1 MKQEI
6 FRGAEAV
13 IYLDI
18 RENPYQPIIIKDRIK
33 KDYRIK
39 ELDKKLRKFRT
50 KREVK
55 LLEKSSGIIN
65 VPKVLSFSDFEI
77 AIEFIDGK
85 KLSEFLDG
93 MNDKEREKVCFSIG
107 ENLAKLHNNDL
118 IHGDL
123 TTSNIILKN
132 KEIYFIDFGL
142 GSFSNKIEDKAVDL
156 HLLRQALKSR
166 HYLHFEKSFEEV
178 LKGYKKTSNNF
189 NEVENRLQKVYER
202 GRYKRKKK

>member
-13 IYLDI
+13 VYLDI
-18 RENPYQPIIIKDRIK
+18 RENPYQPIIIKSRIK

-39 ELDKKLRKFRT
+39 ELDEKLRKFRT

-65 VPKVLSFSDFEI
+65 VPKVLEFNDFDIITEY
-77 AIEFIDGK
+77 IDGE
-85 KLSEFLDG
+85 KLSSVLDSL
-93 MNDKEREKVCFSIG
+93 NEKEREKVCFLIG
-107 ENLAKLHNNDL
+107 ESLAKLHNNDI

-123 TTSNIILKN
+123 TTSNIILKDN
-132 KEIYFIDFGL
+132 KTYFIDFGL

-166 HYLHFEKSFEEV
+166 HYLNFEKSF
-178 LKGYKKTSNNF
+178 
-189 NEVENRLQKVYER
+189 
-202 GRYKRKKK
+202 